1 MIHVGIDAS
10 SWGNERGFGRFTRS
24 LVTALAERDRD
35 YRYTLL
41 FDTPPDRPVPEG
53 VSVVVAG
60 ADQSMAAA
68 ASGTGARGGADMWT
82 QSKAAARLG
91 ADVFFFPAHYSF
103 FPILSRVPKIVCIH
117 DTIPE
122 RFPDLIF
129 PTKRNHLFWN
139 AKTAIAKWQATRVMT
154 VSDASAADISA
165 LLKVHRD
172 KIDVVTEGAEAV
184 FRPIPDAAV
193 RRAARARYGL
203 PDDALLLVYVGGFN
217 RHKNVLRLIEA
228 MPTIVAACPDA
239 HLAIVGRTTGER
251 FWDNIDELKAGA
263 SRDARTSD
271 RIVFTGEISDADM
284 AELLNAAQGL
294 VMPSL
299 WEGFG
304 LPALEAMSCGT
315 PVLAANRGSL
325 PEVVGDGGLY
335 FEPEDGAELAARA
348 VDLLTGPGVQARLA
362 ANALKRAGAFGWDRA
377 ADLAERSFR
386 RAIAARSIGDR

>member
-1 MIHVGIDAS
+1 MKGRGVIHVGIDAS

-24 LVTALAERDRD
+24 LVTALAARDRGF
-35 YRYTLL
+35 RYTLL
-41 FDTPPDRPVPEG
+41 FDTAPDRPVPDG

-60 ADQSMAAA
+60 ADRSMAAA

-82 QSKAAARLG
+82 QSKAAAGLG

-103 FPILSRVPKIVCIH
+103 FPILSRVPKVVCIH

-139 AKTAIAKWQATRVMT
+139 AKTALAKWQATRVMT

-165 LLKVHRD
+165 LLKVRRD
-172 KIDVVTEGAEAV
+172 RIDVVTEGAEDV
-184 FRPIPDAAV
+184 FRPIPDAGV

-203 PDDALLLVYVGGFN
+203 PEDAPLLVYVGGFN

-228 MPTIVAACPDA
+228 MPAIVSACPDA

-251 FWDNIDELKAGA
+251 FWDNIDDLKAGA

-325 PEVVGDGGLY
+325 PEVVGDAGLY

-348 VDLLTGPGVQARLA
+348 IELLTGPGVQARLA
-362 ANALKRAGAFGWDRA
+362 ANALKRAGMFGWDRA

-386 RAIAARSIGDR
+386 RALAS